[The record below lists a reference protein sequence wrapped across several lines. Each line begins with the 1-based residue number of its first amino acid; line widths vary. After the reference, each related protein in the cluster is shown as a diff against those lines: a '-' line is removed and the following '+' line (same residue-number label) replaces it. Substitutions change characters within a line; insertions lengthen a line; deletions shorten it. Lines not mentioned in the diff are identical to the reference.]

1 MTHMLFERLTCDLLN
16 ELNKFLTKEMEEER
30 RHMFFS
36 KPVSAYA
43 IKSIR
48 KDDLYYTLLK
58 PSEELSKF
66 DDGTWVRVTVG
77 GYSQYGSLWFTE
89 DERPYLL
96 TGEPVS
102 DNVLQ
107 IVEADGLQLLEM
119 QKQAFSTLLNGTST
133 HVRKMREILFNNYRE
148 EGSSSFH
155 EISFY
160 DSRVAR
166 NQSQKKSVERALAAC
181 NNNSFFL
188 IHGPPGTGKTTVIT
202 EIVRHL
208 IDLDRKVLVTSH
220 TNVAVNNVMENLANS
235 MPSLRFQMVRL
246 GPRAK
251 VSKVLKDLVPTHED
265 ELIKLVLSRIV
276 GATLSKLSI
285 LVLNNKLSFDNQ
297 FFDTVIIDESS
308 MATIPLTLAGILQ
321 GKSFILV
328 GDHKQLPPI
337 TKTNYPETCP
347 EHWKCGKLCE
357 SLFRL
362 LIEAYPEKSQIL
374 DLQFRSHPYIV
385 GFSQKHIYNGRI
397 RSADECFAKKIELQ
411 HIDREQI
418 PGTINSNPICYV
430 NMCFER
436 NPVEWFPKGYENGK
450 RRKIPSCFNELEAT
464 VAIKIR
470 HDLIKAG
477 VHPEKI
483 WIITPFR
490 LQREIIRK
498 AIRKIYGSVP
508 EDTVISIYENLVAS
522 TVDAIQGKEND
533 VIIYSL
539 TWVPSETRIRNL
551 HPALRDERR
560 LNVALTRAR
569 KKLIIIG
576 QLDWISVARSSGQN
590 IYGMLEN
597 YMESYNAEVVAPDI
611 SDDDDFLKVVRFC
624 FKRKKNEAMQ
634 EIFIKDVRS
643 AVRRIRRDIGL
654 FHRPTTWLIKNENDF
669 QEFTESEL
677 WDELTY
683 VSKQKIYDL
692 RIRGK
697 IFEIVYTYNQEKAK
711 KEIFIKIYEGY
722 GNIRTEP
729 LNFE

>member
-1 MTHMLFERLTCDLLN
+1 MPLTRLTCNLLREIN
-16 ELNKFLTKEMEEER
+16 NFLTKEMDEER
-30 RHMFFS
+30 RHMLLS
-36 KPVSAYA
+36 KPISAYA
-43 IKSIR
+43 LESVK
-48 KDDLYYTLLK
+48 KDDFYYTWLE
-58 PSEELSKF
+58 PSEELTKF
-66 DDGTWVRVTVG
+66 DDGTWVRVTMG
-77 GYSQYGSLWFTE
+77 GYSQYGSLWFTG
-89 DERPYLL
+89 DEKPYLL
-96 TGEPVS
+96 TGEPLS
-102 DNVLQ
+102 HRDLQ
-107 IVEADGLQLLEM
+107 IVEVDGLQLLEM
-119 QKQAFSTLLNGTST
+119 QKQAFSALLDGTSIQA
-133 HVRKMREILFNNYRE
+133 RKIRDILFNNYRDE
-148 EGSSSFH
+148 RSSSVY

-160 DSRVAR
+160 DSRVGR
-166 NQSQKKSVERALAAC
+166 NQSQKLSVEKALAAC
-181 NNNSFFL
+181 DKDSFFL

-208 IDLDRKVLVTSH
+208 VDANKKVLITSH

-235 MPSLRFQMVRL
+235 MPSLLSQMVRL

-265 ELIKLVLSRIV
+265 ELIKLAISRIV

-285 LVLNNKLSFDNQ
+285 LVLNGKLSFDAQ

-308 MATIPLTLAGILQ
+308 MATIPLALAGILQ
-321 GKSFILV
+321 AKSFILV

-337 TKTNYPETCP
+337 TRTNYPETCP
-347 EHWKCGKLCE
+347 EYWKCGKLCE

-374 DLQFRSHPYIV
+374 DLQFRSHPHIV
-385 GFSQKHIYNGRI
+385 GFSQGHIYGGRI
-397 RSADECFAKKIELQ
+397 RSAEECLAKKIELQ
-411 HIDREQI
+411 HIDHEQV
-418 PGTINSNPICYV
+418 PGTINTNPICYV

-436 NPVEWFPKGYENGK
+436 YPVEWFPKGHEITQ

-477 VHPEKI
+477 ISPEKI

-498 AIRKIYGSVP
+498 VIRKIYGSVP

-539 TWVPSETRIRNL
+539 TWVPSETRIVNL

-576 QLDWISVARSSGQN
+576 QLDWLSVARSLGEN
-590 IYGMLEN
+590 IYDMLEN
-597 YMESYNAEVVAPDI
+597 YIQSLNAEVMAPDI
-611 SDDDDFLKVVRFC
+611 RDDDDFLRIVRFC
-624 FKRKKNEAMQ
+624 FKRKKNEEMQ
-634 EIFIKDVRS
+634 ENSIKDVQS
-643 AVRRIRRDIGL
+643 SVRKIRRDIGL
-654 FHRPTTWLIKNENDF
+654 FQRPKTWLIKNENDF
-669 QEFTESEL
+669 EELRESEL

-697 IFEIVYTYNQEKAK
+697 VFEITYTYNHEKAK
-711 KEIFIKIYEGY
+711 REALIKIYDSY
-722 GNIRTEP
+722 GNTRTEP

>member
-1 MTHMLFERLTCDLLN
+1 MTREI
-16 ELNKFLTKEMEEER
+16 EEER
-30 RHMFFS
+30 RYVLHS

-43 IKSIR
+43 LKSTE
-48 KDDLYYTLLK
+48 KDDFYYTWLE

-66 DDGTWVRVTVG
+66 DDGTWVKVTMG
-77 GYSQYGSLWFTE
+77 RHSQYGSLWFTE
-89 DERPYLL
+89 DEKPYLL
-96 TGEPVS
+96 TGEPLS
-102 DNVLQ
+102 RGALQ

-119 QKQAFSTLLNGTST
+119 QKQAFSTLLDGTST
-133 HVRKMREILFNNYRE
+133 QAMKIRDILFGNYHD
-148 EGSSSFH
+148 EGSSFVH

-160 DSRVAR
+160 DSRVER
-166 NQSQKKSVERALAAC
+166 NHSQKTSVEKALAAC
-181 NNNSFFL
+181 NKDSFFL

-208 IDLDRKVLVTSH
+208 VDAGKKVLITSH

-235 MPSLRFQMVRL
+235 TPSLLSQMVRL

-251 VSKVLKDLVPTHED
+251 VSKFLKDLVPTHNG
-265 ELIKLVLSRIV
+265 ELIKLKISQIV

-285 LVLNNKLSFDNQ
+285 LVLNGKLSFNTQ

-337 TKTNYPETCP
+337 TRTDYPGTCP

-362 LIEAYPEKSQIL
+362 LIEVYPERYQIL
-374 DLQFRSHPYIV
+374 DLQFRSHPDIV
-385 GFSQKHIYNGRI
+385 GFSQRHIYGGRI
-397 RSADECFAKKIELQ
+397 RSAKECLENKIELQ
-411 HIDREQI
+411 SIDHEQV
-418 PGTINSNPICYV
+418 PGTINTNPVCYV
-430 NMCFER
+430 NMCYKR
-436 NPVEWFPKGYENGK
+436 YPIEWFPKEPESSQ

-470 HDLIKAG
+470 HDLMKAG
-477 VHPEKI
+477 VPAERI

-498 AIRKIYGSVP
+498 VIRKIYGTVP
-508 EDTVISIYENLVAS
+508 EDTVISIYEDLVAS

-539 TWVPSETRIRNL
+539 TWVPSEKRIVNL

-576 QLDWISVARSSGQN
+576 QLDWLSVARSSGEN
-590 IYGMLEN
+590 IYELLEN
-597 YMESYNAEVVAPDI
+597 YMKRLNAEVMAPDI
-611 SDDDDFLKVVRFC
+611 DEDDDFLKVVRFC
-624 FKRKKNEAMQ
+624 FKIKKKE
-634 EIFIKDVRS
+634 EISNNFKKDVRS
-643 AVRRIRRDIGL
+643 AVRRIRRGINL
-654 FHRPTTWLIKNENDF
+654 FQRPKKWLIKDENEF
-669 QEFTESEL
+669 EKFRESEL
-677 WDELTY
+677 WDELTFT
-683 VSKQKIYDL
+683 SKQKIYDL
-692 RIRGK
+692 IMRRK
-697 IFEIVYTYNQEKAK
+697 VFEIEYTYNQETAK
-711 KEIFIKIYEGY
+711 GEALIKIYEGY
-722 GNIRTEP
+722 GKIRTEP